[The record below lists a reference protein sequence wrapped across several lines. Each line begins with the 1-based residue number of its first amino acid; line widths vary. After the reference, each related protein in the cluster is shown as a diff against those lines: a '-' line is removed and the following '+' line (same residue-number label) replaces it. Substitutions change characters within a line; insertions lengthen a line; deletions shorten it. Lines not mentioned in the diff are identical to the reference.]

1 MEKIKSILLN
11 TLMISLVVLI
21 IGAVMFGLAGGS
33 LLLSGIQFAS
43 RGALFWFIVKIYLIG
58 IPCEVLESVF
68 KVLFELTNIFSPKVL
83 YWFNQIIGFV
93 ITTMNIHL
101 ADVFSPDVT
110 LPLWG
115 KFFGSFLIILMGI
128 ILDRE
133 SKKDEDQTDSLV
145 AE

>member
-58 IPCEVLESVF
+58 IPCEVLESLF

-93 ITTMNIHL
+93 ITTINIHL

-115 KFFGSFLIILMGI
+115 KFFGSFLIMLIGI

-133 SKKDEDQTDSLV
+133 SKKDENQTDSLAV
-145 AE
+145 E

>member
-1 MEKIKSILLN
+1 METVILNL
-11 TLMISLVVLI
+11 LKGLSISLVILI
-21 IGAVMFGLAGGS
+21 AIVVMLGLAGGP

-58 IPCEVLESVF
+58 IPCEVLESLF

-93 ITTMNIHL
+93 ITTINIHL

-115 KFFGSFLIILMGI
+115 KFFGSFIIILIGI
-128 ILDRE
+128 IMDRE
-133 SKKDEDQTDSLV
+133 SKKNENQTDSQV
-145 AE
+145 VE